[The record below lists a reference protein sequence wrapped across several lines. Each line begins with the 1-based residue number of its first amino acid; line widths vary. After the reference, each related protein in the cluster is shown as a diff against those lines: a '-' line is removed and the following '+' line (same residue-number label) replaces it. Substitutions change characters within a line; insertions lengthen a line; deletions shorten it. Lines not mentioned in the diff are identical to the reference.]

1 MQLSDIIWISFSRI
15 KEIKDYSLL
24 SQLLSLLNTSIDTGK
39 ISKQIYKE
47 GSMDPLSILRFHD
60 EINSLRKEL
69 LAYQLDFED
78 EIGRKEWEIQIA
90 IDPASADGP
99 WLDPFPHPEPDL
111 YELHERE
118 TALLYEKEA
127 LMRLPANV
135 PSERSLEEIDEE
147 LDRIESVLEEHRRKI
162 NLEEDLKDLGDARIA
177 FRGIIKKISM
187 ISESSSAFLN
197 DSPYS
202 LFKERWDKDLRFA
215 DLVDVVY
222 DLFRD
227 IFIDG
232 LTRWQ
237 LLLAMNCQGEPI
249 NIVKPDGNILYA
261 AVLIHTIVYTYNA
274 VETRP
279 NKNVEEWGASVLPRF
294 GITKEDYSD
303 RGSEVKKLKGV
314 RKKRINDL
322 KEYIRGLNSL
332 KHKLPEIVSTDG

>member
-1 MQLSDIIWISFSRI
+1 MQLSDIVWISFSRI

-111 YELHERE
+111 NELHERE

-147 LDRIESVLEEHRRKI
+147 LDSIESVLEEHRRKI
-162 NLEEDLKDLGDARIA
+162 NLEEDLKDLDNAKIA
-177 FRGIIKKISM
+177 FRGIIKNISL
-187 ISESSSAFLN
+187 ISEASSAFLS

-202 LFKERWDKDLRFA
+202 LFKQRWDKDLRFA
-215 DLVDVVY
+215 DIVDVVY
-222 DLFRD
+222 DLFKD
-227 IFIDG
+227 LFIDG
-232 LTRWQ
+232 LTKWQ
-237 LLLAMNCQGEPI
+237 LLLAMNSQGEPFSI
-249 NIVKPDGNILYA
+249 IKPDNLLNA
-261 AVLIHTIVYTYNA
+261 AVLVHTIAHTYA
-274 VETRP
+274 DADMPDYWKT
-279 NKNVEEWGASVLPRF
+279 VLPRF
-294 GITKEDYSD
+294 GLSVDYYSD
-303 RGSEVKKLKGV
+303 RGSEKSKLSKLMKERVKDLEAYIQGLNKLKQ
-314 RKKRINDL
+314 
-322 KEYIRGLNSL
+322 
-332 KHKLPEIVSTDG
+332 KLEE